1 MIVWLWFVGL
11 SAVILVAGTNISKYG
26 DIIAEKSG
34 LGRTWIG
41 AILIAS
47 VTSLPELITGVSSV
61 AIFNVPNIAVGDV
74 LGSCL
79 FNLLLVALLD
89 AMSSRVPAVTRS
101 APGHSLVAAFGV
113 LTLGIVSFSIVAG
126 ASLPALGWIDISTF
140 VIFGVYLLAM
150 RLSFIYE
157 RRQANVGL
165 GVVEAVYGHIS
176 ARRASILYAA
186 NGLFIIA
193 AAAYLPFVGAEIVSM
208 TGLGAAFV
216 GSLFIAL
223 TTSLPEIVVTV
234 SAARLGAIDLAF
246 GNLLGSNL
254 FNLAILAVDD
264 VFYRQGELLASVTMS
279 QLTIALAAIGM
290 TAVVIIALAYRP
302 TAKRLP
308 LSWDAIG
315 LVAIYVVAIALLGI
329 MS

>member
-1 MIVWLWFVGL
+1 MIVWLQFLAL

-26 DIIAEKSG
+26 DVIAEKSG

-61 AIFNVPNIAVGDV
+61 TLFNVPNIAVGDV

-79 FNLLLVALLD
+79 FNLLLIALLD
-89 AMSSRVPAVTRS
+89 TLSPRVPAVTRS
-101 APGHSLVAAFGV
+101 APGNSLVAAFGA
-113 LTLGIVSFSIVAG
+113 LLLGIVSFSIVAG
-126 ASLPALGWIDISTF
+126 PHLPKLGWIDSSTL
-140 VIFGVYLLAM
+140 VVLGVYLLAT
-150 RLSFIYE
+150 RLSFTYE
-157 RRQANVGL
+157 RREAKVGM
-165 GVVEAVYGHIS
+165 GAAEAIYGQIS
-176 ARRASILYAA
+176 ARRAYVLYAVNA
-186 NGLFIIA
+186 LFIIA
-193 AAAYLPFVGAEIVSM
+193 AATYLPYIGAEIADM
-208 TGLGAAFV
+208 TGLGTAFV

-234 SAARLGAIDLAF
+234 SSARLGAIDLAF

-264 VFYRQGELLASVTMS
+264 VFYRQGELLANVTMS
-279 QLTIALAAIGM
+279 QLTVALAAIAM
-290 TAVVIIALAYRP
+290 TAVVIIGLAYRP
-302 TAKRLP
+302 LSKRLP

-315 LVAIYVVAIALLGI
+315 LVVIYAVAII
-329 MS
+329 MLAAMN